1 MNDELLLSRYIGIEF
16 MKDLEL
22 EENLTIAIEAARRG
36 QAVFEQNKGEFRQI
50 VSTSGRELKVNIDFV
65 LENAIL
71 EELQT
76 LSKISILSEE
86 SKHIWEDGLWWIVD
100 PLDGSVNWLR
110 GIPVFSVSIGLY
122 RGLEP
127 ILGVVLDLDR
137 DELFCGA
144 VGLGAWM
151 NDEPISVSKVTQQQ
165 EAVLCTGFPASFEF
179 CLGRQDSLESTYAKY
194 LKIRMLGSAAMSLA
208 YVACGKVDIYWEEK
222 VKLWDIA
229 AGVALAQAAG
239 GRVLLSEIAEDFS
252 LSAAVAASQ
261 ELLTKADSRQ
271 VN

>member
-1 MNDELLLSRYIGIEF
+1 

-100 PLDGSVNWLR
+100 PLDGCVNGLR

-122 RGLEP
+122 
-127 ILGVVLDLDR
+127 
-137 DELFCGA
+137 
-144 VGLGAWM
+144 
-151 NDEPISVSKVTQQQ
+151 
-165 EAVLCTGFPASFEF
+165 
-179 CLGRQDSLESTYAKY
+179 
-194 LKIRMLGSAAMSLA
+194 
-208 YVACGKVDIYWEEK
+208 
-222 VKLWDIA
+222 
-229 AGVALAQAAG
+229 
-239 GRVLLSEIAEDFS
+239 
-252 LSAAVAASQ
+252 
-261 ELLTKADSRQ
+261 
-271 VN
+271 